1 MWTHAEGDT
10 VVCICDGREH
20 SSEDEGSILEVG
32 GNLVGRGVDF
42 LVPMFYILP
51 F

>member
-1 MWTHAEGDT
+1 MAANTAARTKEA
-10 VVCICDGREH
+10 
-20 SSEDEGSILEVG
+20 SILEVG
-32 GNLVGRGVDF
+32 GNLAGRGVDF